1 MNKFSLFFVFCFC
14 STILFGQNITNTL
27 ADGGVFYIKDA
38 TTDFLTL
45 TQSTKE
51 VNILNGLRLELTG
64 NSTSG
69 TGVIFKGT
77 DRFIHDFKPPI
88 AGGNNTFVGINSGNF
103 IMTADAVEQ
112 GSDNTGFGFNSLTGL
127 TNGRQN
133 TALGSYSSVST
144 TTGSFNTASGYQS
157 LFTNTTGYKNSA
169 FGNISLYSNAN
180 GHDNASLGYQ
190 SLYSNVSGNFN
201 TAVGTSA
208 LASSASGNQNTAIGY
223 GAGNSIISGSN
234 NIVIGYLAAVPDG
247 AANNQVRIGSTAITY
262 AGVQVAW
269 TVTSDLRWKENI
281 IPSKLGLNFISK
293 LNPVSYTRKNDDKQ
307 KIEYGLIAQEL
318 DEVLKNEG
326 LENLGMLTTD
336 SKGYFEL
343 RYNDL
348 LAPMIKAIQEL
359 KNEKDLE
366 IAELKSMNKSLAGEN
381 QKLIS
386 KISLMETK
394 IDEVKTLFVKLVNS
408 SEEKSEVAFNQ
419 VIE

>member
-1 MNKFSLFFVFCFC
+1 
-14 STILFGQNITNTL
+14 
-27 ADGGVFYIKDA
+27 
-38 TTDFLTL
+38 
-45 TQSTKE
+45 
-51 VNILNGLRLELTG
+51 
-64 NSTSG
+64 
-69 TGVIFKGT
+69 
-77 DRFIHDFKPPI
+77 
-88 AGGNNTFVGINSGNF
+88 
-103 IMTADAVEQ
+103 
-112 GSDNTGFGFNSLTGL
+112 
-127 TNGRQN
+127 
-133 TALGSYSSVST
+133 LGSYSSVST

-157 LFTNTTGYKNSA
+157 LYTNTTGFRNSA
-169 FGNISLYSNAN
+169 FGTISLYLNLD

-190 SLYSNVSGNFN
+190 SLYSNVSGNYN
-201 TAVGTSA
+201 TAVGTLA